1 MKNKIN
7 KINIIFILL
16 LLNMF
21 LFSPSIGLSEG
32 FNYKQ
37 KLNPESS
44 ASSLKPL
51 DLNFSSFDYQK
62 PLIKLK
68 KKLKILKRNYML
80 TNKSSKKTTN
90 IKLLLGDVFTIHYVH
105 NSGLGI
111 AYNNIGIKI
120 EYGMGTSPVYVLPR
134 QDVYTI
140 SYNFNYDK
148 LSFDFG
154 LGAFAGYGE
163 VHGCANVHTCYGNDH
178 EIEIND
184 GILIQLF
191 SSYEI
196 LKYLD
201 ITLGINW
208 IMFTIED
215 KKVSYSD
222 YRLDPREEGII
233 WSPSLGFSIVF

>member
-51 DLNFSSFDYQK
+51 DLDFSSFDYQK

-80 TNKSSKKTTN
+80 TK
-90 IKLLLGDVFTIHYVH
+90 
-105 NSGLGI
+105 
-111 AYNNIGIKI
+111 
-120 EYGMGTSPVYVLPR
+120 
-134 QDVYTI
+134 
-140 SYNFNYDK
+140 
-148 LSFDFG
+148 
-154 LGAFAGYGE
+154 
-163 VHGCANVHTCYGNDH
+163 
-178 EIEIND
+178 
-184 GILIQLF
+184 
-191 SSYEI
+191 
-196 LKYLD
+196 KYLQK
-201 ITLGINW
+201 I
-208 IMFTIED
+208 
-215 KKVSYSD
+215 
-222 YRLDPREEGII
+222 
-233 WSPSLGFSIVF
+233 

>member
-1 MKNKIN
+1 MLTKKISSE
-7 KINIIFILL
+7 NI
-16 LLNMF
+16 
-21 LFSPSIGLSEG
+21 
-32 FNYKQ
+32 
-37 KLNPESS
+37 
-44 ASSLKPL
+44 
-51 DLNFSSFDYQK
+51 
-62 PLIKLK
+62 
-68 KKLKILKRNYML
+68 

-120 EYGMGTSPVYVLPR
+120 EYGMGTSPVFVLPR

-208 IMFTIED
+208 IMLTIED
-215 KKVSYSD
+215 KKVSHSD
-222 YRLDPREEGII
+222 YRLDPREESII
-233 WSPSLGFSIVF
+233 SPSLGFSIVF

>member
-7 KINIIFILL
+7 KINNIFFILL

-80 TNKSSKKTTN
+80 TK
-90 IKLLLGDVFTIHYVH
+90 
-105 NSGLGI
+105 
-111 AYNNIGIKI
+111 
-120 EYGMGTSPVYVLPR
+120 
-134 QDVYTI
+134 
-140 SYNFNYDK
+140 
-148 LSFDFG
+148 
-154 LGAFAGYGE
+154 
-163 VHGCANVHTCYGNDH
+163 
-178 EIEIND
+178 
-184 GILIQLF
+184 
-191 SSYEI
+191 
-196 LKYLD
+196 KYLQK
-201 ITLGINW
+201 I
-208 IMFTIED
+208 
-215 KKVSYSD
+215 
-222 YRLDPREEGII
+222 
-233 WSPSLGFSIVF
+233 

>member
-1 MKNKIN
+1 MRYYPIF
-7 KINIIFILL
+7 IVFILL
-16 LLNMF
+16 PSSIFSQEIDYKKNF
-21 LFSPSIGLSEG
+21 LDESKFIKTFSEIKSSS
-32 FNYKQ
+32 FNY
-37 KLNPESS
+37 LR
-44 ASSLKPL
+44 
-51 DLNFSSFDYQK
+51 
-62 PLIKLK
+62 PLIKK
-68 KKLKILKRNYML
+68 KPKKD
-80 TNKSSKKTTN
+80 KSIKKTSN

-215 KKVSYSD
+215 KKVSHSD
-222 YRLDPREEGII
+222 YRLDPREESII
-233 WSPSLGFSIVF
+233 SPSLGFSIVF

>member
-80 TNKSSKKTTN
+80 TK
-90 IKLLLGDVFTIHYVH
+90 
-105 NSGLGI
+105 
-111 AYNNIGIKI
+111 
-120 EYGMGTSPVYVLPR
+120 
-134 QDVYTI
+134 
-140 SYNFNYDK
+140 
-148 LSFDFG
+148 
-154 LGAFAGYGE
+154 
-163 VHGCANVHTCYGNDH
+163 
-178 EIEIND
+178 
-184 GILIQLF
+184 
-191 SSYEI
+191 
-196 LKYLD
+196 KYLQK
-201 ITLGINW
+201 I
-208 IMFTIED
+208 
-215 KKVSYSD
+215 
-222 YRLDPREEGII
+222 
-233 WSPSLGFSIVF
+233 

>member
-68 KKLKILKRNYML
+68 KKLKILKRN
-80 TNKSSKKTTN
+80 
-90 IKLLLGDVFTIHYVH
+90 
-105 NSGLGI
+105 
-111 AYNNIGIKI
+111 
-120 EYGMGTSPVYVLPR
+120 
-134 QDVYTI
+134 
-140 SYNFNYDK
+140 
-148 LSFDFG
+148 
-154 LGAFAGYGE
+154 
-163 VHGCANVHTCYGNDH
+163 
-178 EIEIND
+178 
-184 GILIQLF
+184 
-191 SSYEI
+191 
-196 LKYLD
+196 
-201 ITLGINW
+201 
-208 IMFTIED
+208 
-215 KKVSYSD
+215 
-222 YRLDPREEGII
+222 
-233 WSPSLGFSIVF
+233 

>member
-1 MKNKIN
+1 MGKTRKVVNNSDLKEMRYCPIF
-7 KINIIFILL
+7 IVFILL
-16 LLNMF
+16 PSSI
-21 LFSPSIGLSEG
+21 FSQEIDYKKKILDESKFIKTFSEI
-32 FNYKQ
+32 K
-37 KLNPESS
+37 S
-44 ASSLKPL
+44 
-51 DLNFSSFDYQK
+51 SSFNFLK
-62 PLIKLK
+62 PLIKK
-68 KKLKILKRNYML
+68 KPKKD
-80 TNKSSKKTTN
+80 KSSKKTTN